1 MKRLWNIGIEEENTE
16 EEDPIILTESEEPEI
31 VLPFQHG
38 IFTNLACVE
47 LLVGNLIY
55 LLIGSCI
62 IMIFIYDLK
71 YLLGFIT
78 GVCMSCGMVVHMAV
92 FIEQALHIGEFGA
105 EKHMKKG
112 AAIRYSVLIILF
124 TIIGITKVVDI
135 IAAMVGVMALKVSAY
150 LQPFTHK
157 IFLKIYGKGR

>member
-16 EEDPIILTESEEPEI
+16 EEDPIILVESDEPEI
-31 VLPFQHG
+31 VLPFRHG

-47 LLVGNLIY
+47 LLAGNLMY
-55 LLIGSCI
+55 LLIGSII
-62 IMIFIYDLK
+62 IMIFIFDIK

-92 FIEQALHIGEFGA
+92 FIEQALRMGEFGA
-105 EKHMKKG
+105 EKHIKKG
-112 AAIRYSVLIILF
+112 TAIRYGVLIVLF
-124 TIIGITKVVDI
+124 SIIGITKVVDI

-150 LQPFTHK
+150 SQPLTHK
-157 IFLKIYGKGR
+157 VLLKIFKKGR